1 MAELIAVEVVCIADG
16 KEVVIPVE
24 VASGT
29 TIAEVVQLSGIKD
42 ALPDFDVDGAARGI
56 IGQRR
61 PDDWKVQ
68 EYDRVEIYRPLVH
81 DPREARRRRA
91 AVQKQILT

>member
-1 MAELIAVEVVCIADG
+1 MDELIAVEVVCIADG
-16 KEVVIPVE
+16 KEVLIPVE

-42 ALPDFDVDGAARGI
+42 VLPDFDVDSAPRGI
-56 IGQRR
+56 FGQRR

-68 EYDRVEIYRPLVH
+68 EYDRVEIYSPLVY

-91 AVQKQILT
+91 AVQKQKLT